1 MSSESYRYSTHLN
14 HVLAVTRPQIQRRW
28 IAATIEEPDWTEEQ
42 SRGVV
47 RYFRRIA
54 EFEGRV
60 LRVVVNHNSFPPII
74 VTAFF
79 DRRAAS

>member
-1 MSSESYRYSTHLN
+1 MSSEAYRYSAHLD
-14 HVLAVTRPQIQRRW
+14 HVLAVLRPQIRRGW
-28 IAATIEEPDWTEEQ
+28 ITAAIDEPDWTEEQ

-54 EFEGRV
+54 EFQGRV
-60 LRVVVNHNSFPPII
+60 LRVVVNHDSSPPVV

-79 DRRAAS
+79 DRRATP